1 MLTEGK
7 CLDLWAD
14 VRRDRNG
21 YGPTTTEHIVRF
33 ARLVEAAALRNA
45 RKRTR
50 NMIALDIYY
59 DLFSEARR
67 CEKAA
72 REETQ

>member
-7 CLDLWAD
+7 CLDLWAE

-21 YGPTTTEHIVRF
+21 YGPTTTTDIIRF

-45 RKRTR
+45 HRSETR
-50 NMIALDIYY
+50 SYRDGGLYY
-59 DLFSEARR
+59 MPAEARR

-72 REETQ
+72 REESP